1 MGMGLLASVVAHARA
16 ALLAAAVA
24 AAAAALFTSYRQV
37 RYWRMKQDYWRAHF
51 RASSERL
58 RVLIA
63 EAQHVQ
69 DVAVRDRDPS
79 ADHSAFAARYDDFV
93 AMEFGARRCA
103 RLMTAVAIDRSPPA
117 TLVSDDQIFAW
128 YDAEWRISA
137 LRMLLAEV
145 ESNVAALEPPGDGD
159 TR

>member
-1 MGMGLLASVVAHARA
+1 MGMGLLASAVAHTPA

-24 AAAAALFTSYRQV
+24 AAAGALFTLYRQA
-37 RYWRMKQDYWRAHF
+37 RYWRARQDYWRAHF
-51 RASSERL
+51 RASSEML

-79 ADHSAFAARYDDFV
+79 ADHAAFAARYEDFV

-103 RLMTAVAIDRSPPA
+103 RLMTVVAIDRSPPA
-117 TLVSDDQIFAW
+117 TLVSDDQIFVW

-145 ESNVAALEPPGDGD
+145 ETDVASLEPPGDD
-159 TR
+159 DVR